1 MRYLIF
7 LIFSISLI
15 SDEGDIVERKILNTE
30 IYKKNLKSF
39 CRPKP
44 RNNESTWFEDFD
56 NPQLSRTVWNY
67 SISNGFYDGRT
78 YISGWGNGELQYYTK
93 PKKNNKNYTS
103 KNLFIEDGLL
113 KIQPI
118 RKPYKGFKYTSSR
131 INTKGLRDFNFPSEI
146 TICFK
151 VPTGIGFWPAFW
163 LMPIEDIRWPQGG
176 EIDILEN
183 RGRIT
188 NISSSALHFGKKW
201 GDKSTLVGEV
211 LIPSYANFQDTF
223 HSITFRWEQDKL
235 SFFLDDNIEPYFYID
250 KSHPEFK
257 KYEYPFNRTY
267 YMILNVAVGG
277 KYDDYLIDRNA
288 FCINK
293 ECSNKE
299 IPDKHRFLIDWIEY
313 KEL

>member
-15 SDEGDIVERKILNTE
+15 SDEGDIVERKIIDTE

-44 RNNESTWFEDFD
+44 KNNESTWFEDFD

-93 PKKNNKNYTS
+93 PKKNNKNYVTR
-103 KNLFIEDGLL
+103 NLFIEDGLL

-131 INTKGLRDFNFPSEI
+131 INTKGLRDFSFPSEI

-151 VPTGIGFWPAFW
+151 VPSGIGFWPAFW

-188 NISSSALHFGKKW
+188 NISSSALHFGKN
-201 GDKSTLVGEV
+201 G
-211 LIPSYANFQDTF
+211 A
-223 HSITFRWEQDKL
+223 
-235 SFFLDDNIEPYFYID
+235 
-250 KSHPEFK
+250 
-257 KYEYPFNRTY
+257 
-267 YMILNVAVGG
+267 
-277 KYDDYLIDRNA
+277 
-288 FCINK
+288 IN
-293 ECSNKE
+293 
-299 IPDKHRFLIDWIEY
+299 L
-313 KEL
+313 L